1 MGCALYKVQNQT
13 ESIVKTVTLSTRITK
28 NIQTSQMNEN
38 KPEETCLKIRIC
50 EYIDVEWEQIYL
62 RVSQL
67 APGMGNDC
75 KKIYLTC
82 NEFLSTLAY
91 FEKIVHGVCVEK
103 FSLVRGVEMVMIFAN
118 LHQIKVSLRKSKH
131 FAYFDGK
138 AVDRYEVF
146 QVWNR
151 IGKLI
156 ERFLEKKELEKEYA
170 GIKDFLGEKCFW
182 GGENVFETL
191 NEYLKLYK
199 ETIKLVNENSE
210 GIHEYM
216 TELKYNIR
224 KVEQKIRV
232 FNLVSG
238 SNFVAIAHSIHFHS
252 I

>member
-1 MGCALYKVQNQT
+1 MGCSMYKVQNQT
-13 ESIVKTVTLSTRITK
+13 GSIVKTVTLSTHITK
-28 NIQTSQMNEN
+28 HIQTSQMNEN

-50 EYIDVEWEQIYL
+50 EYIEVDWEQIYL

-67 APGMGNDC
+67 APDMVNDC

-91 FEKIVHGVCVEK
+91 FEKIVHGVCVK
-103 FSLVRGVEMVMIFAN
+103 NFSLVKGAEMVMIFAN
-118 LHQIKVSLRKSKH
+118 LNTIKVILKKNKY
-131 FAYFDGK
+131 FAYFDGR
-138 AVDRYEVF
+138 AVSNYEVF

-151 IGKLI
+151 IGKII
-156 ERFLEKKELEKEYA
+156 EKFMEKKELEKEYA

-182 GGENVFETL
+182 GGENMFETL

-199 ETIKLVNENSE
+199 ETIKIVIDNSE
-210 GIHEYM
+210 AIRDYM
-216 TELKYNIR
+216 SQLKYNAR
-224 KVEQKIRV
+224 KIEQKVRV

-238 SNFVAIAHSIHFHS
+238 SNFVAIAHNIDFHS